1 MNINRS
7 AFMSRIR
14 SMLLVALALA
24 AADSSTVSAQQAAL
38 ASSAGDGPIRRPSF
52 ESADLRLAPTA
63 SPPRAT
69 AAPVTVAVPADH
81 PRLYYSAPLAA
92 FFGVAGMVGGYGLG
106 LGAFGCEDESPGCE
120 HGPDDFEY
128 ALGWGGLALGSAFG
142 AHLGGFTHRSQGSF
156 WASLGAAAVGA
167 LPLLLMPKDDD
178 QTGMWIA
185 GMVAAP
191 AGAVAADYLVRS
203 PR

>member
-1 MNINRS
+1 MNVNRS
-7 AFMSRIR
+7 ALMSRIR
-14 SMLLVALALA
+14 SSLLVALALA
-24 AADSSTVSAQQAAL
+24 VTDASAVGAQQAAL
-38 ASSAGDGPIRRPSF
+38 ASSAGGGPHRRPSF
-52 ESADLRLAPTA
+52 ENAGLHLAP
-63 SPPRAT
+63 
-69 AAPVTVAVPADH
+69 AVPAPLAATHITVTVPVDH

-142 AHLGGFTHRSQGSF
+142 AHLGGFTHKSQGSF
-156 WASLGAAAVGA
+156 WASLAGAAVGA
-167 LPLLLMPKDDD
+167 LPLLLMPKDED

-191 AGAVAADYLVRS
+191 AGAVTADYLVRS